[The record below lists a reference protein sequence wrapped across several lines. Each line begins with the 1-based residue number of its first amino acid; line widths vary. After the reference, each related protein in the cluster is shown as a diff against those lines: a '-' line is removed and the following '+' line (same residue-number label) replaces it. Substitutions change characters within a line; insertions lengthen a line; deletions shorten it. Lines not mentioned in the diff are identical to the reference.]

1 MYLKEKTFM
10 NEKKVFIPKDINIE
24 NLLRKEKLEG
34 RQDYIDN
41 IRQGMIYF
49 LGLLHQSDSN
59 RYLFDVNGFR
69 NLSSEYITN
78 IIGKGSGNKRRLNVI
93 KDILIS
99 NNIIEVKNY
108 RQNVKSYGYRISSN
122 HLSGDSVEY
131 ELGKLIIDN
140 LKKFKEN
147 QEKESLLSEIKG
159 VNYDILKEQFE
170 LNEISFDS
178 RVYDYLRDFTQ
189 KGIERIEK
197 KQKNEKETCLN
208 LFNYVGKLLN
218 HIRQIEEKKFTHNVA
233 QSNGRFFSSIST
245 LPKILR
251 PFLLINGKNVC
262 ENDIMSSQSFILS
275 SILNKKFTYNDGI
288 GYNLDTIFE
297 GMVKA
302 IRNSDC
308 ANVSKNGGRKNFIT
322 GVYFNGEEIKE
333 IEEFHNIDFTKDFYE
348 FVLAEGIKKHP
359 DLMKKFPQ
367 KNKRDFVKKRI
378 MSTLFDKN
386 GTNREEN
393 ILTVLI
399 KNLYPA
405 VNTYIERFIEMYTNT
420 DFALLLQRAEAFLI
434 LKTCEKLKEENVPF
448 FTIHDSIITT
458 DESKQKVDFI
468 MRNEIYKL
476 SGKKVGIKSKTLI
489 PLTEVEKM
497 MLDEKWNKINVTTIK
512 SMEKSKTYLNN
523 QFVKAGV
530 NFYYKTK
537 KEKKVMMDF
546 LCLPL

>member
-1 MYLKEKTFM
+1 M
-10 NEKKVFIPKDINIE
+10 NEKKVFIPKVIDIE
-24 NLLRKEKLEG
+24 NLLGKEKLNR

-41 IRQGMIYF
+41 LRNGMIYF
-49 LGLLHQSDSN
+49 LGLLHRTDQN
-59 RYLFDVNGFR
+59 RYKFDDYGYRSLDSRHLN
-69 NLSSEYITN
+69 N

-93 KDILIS
+93 KDILKL

-108 RQNVKSYGYRISSN
+108 QEKVKAYGFRLSPN
-122 HLSGDSVEY
+122 LLSGDYIQYDLS
-131 ELGKLIIDN
+131 KLIIDN
-140 LKKFKEN
+140 LRKFKEN

-159 VNYDILKEQFE
+159 VDYDILKEQFE

-178 RVYDYLRDFTQ
+178 RVYDYLRDFIQ
-189 KGIERIEK
+189 KGLKRIDK
-197 KQKNEKETCLN
+197 KQKNKKETCLN

-218 HIRQIEEKKFTHNVA
+218 HIRQIEEKNFTHNFA

-251 PFLLINGKNVC
+251 PFLKINGKNVC

-275 SILNKKFTYNDGI
+275 SILNKKFTHNDGI

-297 GMVKA
+297 DMVKV

-308 ANVSKNGGRKNFIT
+308 ANVSKNGGRKNLIT
-322 GVYFNGEEIKE
+322 GVYFNDAEVKE

-386 GTNREEN
+386 GIYREEN
-393 ILTVLI
+393 ILTELI

-405 VNTYIERFIEMYTNT
+405 VNTYIERFIMMYTSN

-448 FTIHDSIITT
+448 FTIHDSIITSEEFK
-458 DESKQKVDFI
+458 DRVDFI

-476 SGKKVGIKSKTLI
+476 SGKRVGIKSKTLI
-489 PLTEVEKM
+489 PLTEVDKM
-497 MLDEKWNKINVTTIK
+497 MFSEKWRKINVTTVK
-512 SMEKSKTYLNN
+512 SLEKSKTYLNN
-523 QFVKAGV
+523 QFVRSGV
-530 NFYYKTK
+530 DFYYKTK

-546 LCLPL
+546 IGFT

>member
-1 MYLKEKTFM
+1 M
-10 NEKKVFIPKDINIE
+10 NEKKVLISKGINIE
-24 NLLRKEKLEG
+24 NLLGEKNIKG
-34 RQDYIDN
+34 RPDFIEN
-41 IRQGMIYF
+41 IRNGIIYF
-49 LGLLHQSDSN
+49 LGLLHQTDRN
-59 RYLFDVNGFR
+59 CYLFDDNGYR
-69 NLSSEYITN
+69 NLSSQYLTN
-78 IIGKGSGNKRRLNVI
+78 IIGKGSANKRRLNII

-108 RQNVKSYGYRISSN
+108 LQNVKSYGYRISSN
-122 HLSGDSVEY
+122 LLSGDSVEY

-140 LKKFKEN
+140 LRKFKEN

-159 VNYDILKEQFE
+159 VDYNILMEQFE

-197 KQKNEKETCLN
+197 KQKNEKETFLN

-218 HIRQIEEKKFTHNVA
+218 HIQQIEEKNFTHNIA
-233 QSNGRFFSSIST
+233 LSNGRFFSSIST

-251 PFLLINGKNVC
+251 PFLKINGKNVS

-275 SILNKKFTYNDGI
+275 SILNKKFTHNDGK

-297 GMVKA
+297 DMVR
-302 IRNSDC
+302 IFRNLDII
-308 ANVSKNGGRKNFIT
+308 NLSKNGGRKNLIT
-322 GVYFNGEEIKE
+322 GVYFNDLEIKE

-348 FVLAEGIKKHP
+348 FLLIEGEKKHP
-359 DLMKKFPQ
+359 DLMKKFP
-367 KNKRDFVKKRI
+367 KENGRDFVKKRI

-386 GTNREEN
+386 GIYREEN
-393 ILTVLI
+393 ILTELI

-405 VNTYIERFIEMYTNT
+405 VNTYIERFIQMYTST

-458 DESKQKVDFI
+458 EEFKDRLGFI
-468 MRNEIYKL
+468 MRNEIYRL
-476 SGKKVGIKSKTLI
+476 SGKKVGVKSKTLI
-489 PLTEVEKM
+489 PLTKVEKM
-497 MLDEKWNKINVTTIK
+497 IIDEKFRKINVTSVK
-512 SMEKSKTYLNN
+512 SLEKSKTYLDN
-523 QFVKAGV
+523 QFVKSGLD
-530 NFYYKTK
+530 FYYKTK
-537 KEKKVMMDF
+537 KEKKVMMDYIG
-546 LCLPL
+546 LPK

>member
-1 MYLKEKTFM
+1 MI
-10 NEKKVFIPKDINIE
+10 EKKVLIPKVINIE
-24 NLLRKEKLEG
+24 NLLREEKLEG
-34 RQDYIDN
+34 RPDYINN

-49 LGLLHQSDSN
+49 LGLLHRTDRN
-59 RYLFDVNGFR
+59 RYLFDNNGFR

-93 KDILIS
+93 KDVLIK
-99 NNIIEVKNY
+99 NKIIEYSNY
-108 RQNVKSYGYRISSN
+108 
-122 HLSGDSVEY
+122 
-131 ELGKLIIDN
+131 
-140 LKKFKEN
+140 
-147 QEKESLLSEIKG
+147 QEKVKAYGFRLSPNFSSCDYIEYDLSKKILEKLEEVMKIKKQEGFSEIKG

-189 KGIERIEK
+189 KGLKRIEK
-197 KQKNEKETCLN
+197 KQKNEKETYQN
-208 LFNYVGKLLN
+208 LFNYIGKLLN
-218 HIRQIEEKKFTHNVA
+218 HIRQIEEKNFTNNVA

-275 SILNKKFTYNDGI
+275 TILTKNFTNNDGI
-288 GYNLDTIFE
+288 GFNLNTIFE
-297 GMVKA
+297 YMVKV
-302 IRNSDC
+302 IRNLDWM
-308 ANVSKNGGRKNFIT
+308 NLSKNGGRKHLIL
-322 GVYFNGEEIKE
+322 GVYFNGEEINE
-333 IEEFHNIDFTKDFYE
+333 IEKFHKIDFTKDFYE
-348 FVLAEGIKKHP
+348 FLLKEGEEKHP
-359 DLMKKFPQ
+359 ELMNKFPQ

-378 MSTLFDKN
+378 MSSLFDKN
-386 GTNREEN
+386 GIYREEN

-405 VNTYIERFIEMYTNT
+405 VNTYIERFIEMYTST

-448 FTIHDSIITT
+448 FTIHDSIITSEEFK
-458 DESKQKVDFI
+458 DRVDFV

-476 SGKKVGIKSKTLI
+476 SGKRVGIKSKTLI
-489 PLTEVEKM
+489 PLTEVDKM
-497 MLDEKWNKINVTTIK
+497 MFSEKWRKINVTTVK

-523 QFVKAGV
+523 QFVRSGV
-530 NFYYKTK
+530 DFYYKTK
-537 KEKKVMMDF
+537 KEKKVMMNF
-546 LCLPL
+546 MVFT

>member
-1 MYLKEKTFM
+1 MS
-10 NEKKVFIPKDINIE
+10 EKKVFIPKEINIE

-49 LGLLHQSDSN
+49 LGLLNQSDRN
-59 RYLFDVNGFR
+59 RYLFDNNGFR
-69 NLSSEYITN
+69 NLSSKYITN

-93 KDILIS
+93 KDILKS

-140 LKKFKEN
+140 LRKFKEN

-159 VNYDILKEQFE
+159 VDYNILMEQFD

-178 RVYDYLRDFTQ
+178 KVYIYLRDFTQ
-189 KGIERIEK
+189 KGIERIDK

-218 HIRQIEEKKFTHNVA
+218 HIQQIEENNFTHNVA
-233 QSNGRFFSSIST
+233 HSNGRFFSSIST

-251 PFLLINGKNVC
+251 PFLKINGKNVC

-275 SILNKKFTYNDGI
+275 TILTKNFTNNDGI
-288 GYNLDTIFE
+288 GFNLDTIFE
-297 GMVKA
+297 DMVR
-302 IRNSDC
+302 IFRNIDVI
-308 ANVSKNGGRKNFIT
+308 NLSKNGGRKNFIS
-322 GVYFNGEEIKE
+322 GVYFNDSEVKE

-348 FVLAEGIKKHP
+348 FLLTEGEKKHP
-359 DLMKKFPQ
+359 ELIKKFP
-367 KNKRDFVKKRI
+367 KENGRDFVKKRI
-378 MSTLFDKN
+378 MSSLFDKN
-386 GTNREEN
+386 GIYREEN

-405 VNTYIERFIEMYTNT
+405 VNTFIERFIMMYTST

-434 LKTCEKLKEENVPF
+434 LKTCERLKEENVPF

-458 DESKQKVDFI
+458 EESKHKVDFI

-497 MLDEKWNKINVTTIK
+497 MFGEKWKKINVTTVK
-512 SMEKSKTYLNN
+512 SLEKSKTYLNN
-523 QFVKAGV
+523 EFVQSGLDF
-530 NFYYKTK
+530 FYIKK

-546 LCLPL
+546 MVFT

>member
-1 MYLKEKTFM
+1 M
-10 NEKKVFIPKDINIE
+10 NKKKVFIPKVIDIE
-24 NLLRKEKLEG
+24 NLLMKEKLEG
-34 RQDYIDN
+34 RPDYIN
-41 IRQGMIYF
+41 KIRQGMIYF
-49 LGLLHQSDSN
+49 LGLLHQSDRN
-59 RYLFDVNGFR
+59 RYLFDNNGFR

-93 KDILIS
+93 KDILKS

-131 ELGKLIIDN
+131 ELGKKIIDN
-140 LKKFKEN
+140 LRKFKEN
-147 QEKESLLSEIKG
+147 EEKESLLSEIKG
-159 VNYDILKEQFE
+159 VDYNILMEQFD

-178 RVYDYLRDFTQ
+178 KVYIYLRDFTQ
-189 KGIERIEK
+189 KVLERIDK

-208 LFNYVGKLLN
+208 LFNYVGKLIN
-218 HIRQIEEKKFTHNVA
+218 HIQQIEEKNFTNNVA

-251 PFLLINGKNVC
+251 PFLKINGKNVC

-275 SILNKKFTYNDGI
+275 TILTKNFTNDNGI
-288 GYNLDTIFE
+288 GYNIDTIFE
-297 GMVKA
+297 EMVR
-302 IRNSDC
+302 IFRNLDFM
-308 ANVSKNGGRKNFIT
+308 NLSKNGGRKNFIS
-322 GVYFNGEEIKE
+322 GVYFNDSEVKE

-348 FVLAEGIKKHP
+348 FLLTEGEKKHP
-359 DLMKKFPQ
+359 ELIKKFP
-367 KNKRDFVKKRI
+367 KENGRDFVKKRI
-378 MSTLFDKN
+378 MSSLFDKN
-386 GTNREEN
+386 GIYREEN
-393 ILTVLI
+393 ILTELI

-405 VNTYIERFIEMYTNT
+405 VNTFIERFIMMYTST

-434 LKTCEKLKEENVPF
+434 LKTCERLKEENVPF

-458 DESKQKVDFI
+458 EESKHKVDFI

-497 MLDEKWNKINVTTIK
+497 MFGEKWKKINVTTVK
-512 SMEKSKTYLNN
+512 SLEKSKTYLNN
-523 QFVKAGV
+523 EFVKVGV
-530 NFYYKTK
+530 DFYYKTK
-537 KEKKVMMDF
+537 KEKKVIMDF
-546 LCLPL
+546 IGFT

>member
-10 NEKKVFIPKDINIE
+10 NEKKVLIPKVINIE
-24 NLLRKEKLEG
+24 NLLSEEKLNR

-41 IRQGMIYF
+41 LRNGMIYF
-49 LGLLHQSDSN
+49 LGLLHQSEIN
-59 RYLFDVNGFR
+59 RYLFDNNGFR

-78 IIGKGSGNKRRLNVI
+78 IIGKGSGNNRRLNVI
-93 KDILIS
+93 KDILKS
-99 NNIIEVKNY
+99 NKIIEVKNY

-140 LKKFKEN
+140 LRKFKEN
-147 QEKESLLSEIKG
+147 QEKEGLSEIKG

-170 LNEISFDS
+170 LNDISFDS
-178 RVYDYLRDFTQ
+178 KVYIYLRDFTQ
-189 KGIERIEK
+189 KGLEKIEK
-197 KQKNEKETCLN
+197 KQKNEKETYQN
-208 LFNYVGKLLN
+208 LFNYIGKLLN
-218 HIRQIEEKKFTHNVA
+218 HIQQIEEKNFTHNVA
-233 QSNGRFFSSIST
+233 HSNGRFFSSIST

-251 PFLLINGKNVC
+251 PFLKINGKNVC

-275 SILNKKFTYNDGI
+275 SILNKKFTHNDGL

-297 GMVKA
+297 DMVKV

-308 ANVSKNGGRKNFIT
+308 ANVSKNGGRKDLIT
-322 GVYFNGEEIKE
+322 GVYFNDLEINEIK
-333 IEEFHNIDFTKDFYE
+333 EFHNIDFTKDFYE
-348 FVLAEGIKKHP
+348 FLLTEGEKKHP
-359 DLMKKFPQ
+359 ELIKKFP
-367 KNKRDFVKKRI
+367 KENGRDFVKKRI

-386 GTNREEN
+386 GIYREEN
-393 ILTVLI
+393 ILTELI

-405 VNTYIERFIEMYTNT
+405 VNTYIERFIMMYTSN

-448 FTIHDSIITT
+448 FTIHDSIITSEEFK
-458 DESKQKVDFI
+458 DRVDFI

-476 SGKKVGIKSKTLI
+476 SGKRVGIKSKTLI
-489 PLTEVEKM
+489 PLTEVDKM
-497 MLDEKWNKINVTTIK
+497 MFSEKWRKINVTTVK
-512 SMEKSKTYLNN
+512 SLEKSKTYLNN
-523 QFVKAGV
+523 QFVRSGV
-530 NFYYKTK
+530 DFFYKTK

-546 LCLPL
+546 IGFT